1 MKILQDKSKGRHGGS
16 TKPEGFYTGKDK
28 HYVYGDNT
36 PRKKGNAINI
46 LFYVLPIVMVVILAL
61 GSFLSYHAYVSSSKG
76 EETVVKS
83 NDDYISKE
91 QQKTLYK
98 IVSVADPLERNY
110 VPTLKD
116 FGGVKVSTMIYD
128 SLNKMVN
135 AAKKDGVDLKIRRGY
150 VSYDDQNNLYSG
162 YVNTLLNTGKY
173 TQTKAESIANR
184 RIADSGNSERQL
196 GLSVEFDSEKRSTFN
211 KSEAYQ
217 WLIKYG
223 AEYGFIQRYTKENEQ
238 VTAMDSDYTL
248 WRYVGKNNSL
258 LARKLGL
265 NFNTLID
272 YLES

>member
-16 TKPEGFYTGKDK
+16 TKPEGFYTGKDN

-36 PRKKGNAINI
+36 PRKKGHAINI

-150 VSYDDQNNLYSG
+150 VSYDDQHTLYSG

-196 GLSVEFDSEKRSTFN
+196 GFSVEFDSEKRSTFN

>member
-1 MKILQDKSKGRHGGS
+1 MQDKSKGRHGGS

-36 PRKKGNAINI
+36 PRKKGKAINI

-135 AAKKDGVDLKIRRGY
+135 AAKKDGIDLKIRRGY
-150 VSYDDQNNLYSG
+150 VSYDDQHNLYSG